1 MTLNTS
7 AERAQVAATTLSAAA
22 VLKPAVPQRESAECA
37 EQARQRA
44 AAEAEL
50 ACVAVLGYN

>member
-7 AERAQVAATTLSAAA
+7 AERANVAATSFSAVA

-37 EQARQRA
+37 ELARQRA

-50 ACVAVLGYN
+50 ECVAVLGYN